1 MFDFEHIWLIL
12 IFIKLIVQVC
22 FNWSLIVMIIVLLNS
37 WAIAWLRLVL
47 NLSFLFPSFGVI
59 NWLWIQLYAR
69 FSTLYLTFVSFWAK
83 LSIYHLCALIFVVE
97 WILLG
102 ENSLELALVCIW
114 NSHDVIGN
122 IKVIRAFRFNF
133 WPNKLPCLPLVSQV
147 WALIPFSC

>member
-1 MFDFEHIWLIL
+1 MIKHIWLVL
-12 IFIKLIVQVC
+12 IFIKLIVQIC

-37 WAIAWLRLVL
+37 WTITWLKLVL
-47 NLSFLFPSFGVI
+47 NSSFLFPSFGVI

-83 LSIYHLCALIFVVE
+83 LSIYLMHALVFVVE

-114 NSHDVIGN
+114 NSHDFIGN
-122 IKVIRAFRFNF
+122 MKMIRAFRFNF
-133 WPNKLPCLPLVSQV
+133 WPNNHLVYH
-147 WALIPFSC
+147 